1 MSKAKI
7 QTIVMDANG
16 YPALNRL
23 EIVCN
28 ALKSQIGSTDD
39 KDIEEEPKTAKNG
52 SQTAKKANASRYALK
67 LMLYKAMKEIPQ
79 VDTTIGLSL
88 TKEQLLDVFSQFIDL
103 FVWLDENGSIF
114 PITPTKQLFS
124 AFAGISDST
133 YNSLLKN
140 GDTEQKEAI
149 GIIDNFIVDMQLE
162 SSGAGLTKEATTKFR
177 LQAKGIGHSVVSAS
191 SVDGFMEKATE
202 MLSTNDYKKT
212 LNLILAG
219 QEIKNQNN

>member
-1 MSKAKI
+1 MSKEKQAI
-7 QTIVMDANG
+7 ITDTNG
-16 YPALNRL
+16 YPVLNRL

-28 ALKSQIGSTDD
+28 ALKTQIDNGLD
-39 KDIEEEPKTAKNG
+39 KEDEECSNNAQNG
-52 SQTAKKANASRYALK
+52 SQAVKRANASRYKLK
-67 LMLYKAMKEIPQ
+67 LMLYRAMKDIPQ

-88 TKEQLLDVFSQFIDL
+88 TKEQLLDVFNQFIDL
-103 FVWLDENGSIF
+103 FVWLDENGSIY
-114 PITPTKQLFS
+114 PIAPTKQLFS
-124 AFAGISDST
+124 AFAGIGDSA

-149 GIIDNFIVDMQLE
+149 GIIDNFIIDMQLE

-177 LQAKGIGHSVVSAS
+177 LQAKGVGHSVVSAS

-202 MLSTNDYKKT
+202 MLSANDYKKT

-219 QEIKNQNN
+219 QEIKNSN

>member
-1 MSKAKI
+1 MSKEKQGI
-7 QTIVMDANG
+7 ITDANG
-16 YPALNRL
+16 YPVLNRF

-28 ALKSQIGSTDD
+28 ALKPQIDNSLDKEDEKGSNV
-39 KDIEEEPKTAKNG
+39 AQNG
-52 SQTAKKANASRYALK
+52 SQAVKRANASRYALK
-67 LMLYKAMKEIPQ
+67 LMLYKAMKDIPQ

-88 TKEQLLDVFSQFIDL
+88 TKEQLLDVFNQFIDL
-103 FVWLDENGSIF
+103 FVWLDENDSIY
-114 PITPTKQLFS
+114 PIAPTKQLFS
-124 AFAGISDST
+124 AFAGIGDST

-177 LQAKGIGHSVVSAS
+177 LQAKGVGHSIVSAS

-202 MLSTNDYKKT
+202 MLSANDYKKT

-219 QEIKNQNN
+219 QEIKNSN